1 MNRNRK
7 ERIKK
12 VYDELRRCLGELNEI
27 HDEEEEYHDNIP
39 ENLQGSAK
47 AEASEEAIGSLDN
60 ATESISEACDYLEE
74 II

>member
-7 ERIKK
+7 EKIKK
-12 VYDELRRCLGELNEI
+12 IYDELRRYIGELNEL

-47 AEASEEAIGSLDN
+47 AETSEEAIVSLDN
-60 ATESISEACDYLEE
+60 AAESISEACDYLEG

>member
-1 MNRNRK
+1 MNRCRK

-12 VYDELRRCLGELNEI
+12 ICEELRRCLGELNDI

-39 ENLQGSAK
+39 DNLQGSER
-47 AEASEEAIGSLDN
+47 AETSEEAIESLDN
-60 ATESISEACDYLEE
+60 AADSISEACDYLEE

>member
-12 VYDELRRCLGELNEI
+12 IYDELRRYLSELNEL

-39 ENLQGSAK
+39 ENLQGSAR
-47 AEASEEAIGSLDN
+47 AETSEEAIESLDN
-60 ATESISEACDYLEE
+60 AAECISGACDYLEE